1 MKLYGIAREYW
12 NGGYYSCN
20 YDEDITIYFSK
31 LKRDEEFAKMKDN
44 GDVLHYK
51 FEVETED

>member
-1 MKLYGIAREYW
+1 MKLYGIAKEYW
-12 NGGYYSCN
+12 NGNSYSCN

-31 LKRDEEFAKMKDN
+31 LKRDEDFYILKDN